1 MPLNFVGL
9 RRYSIPAAP
18 AENGLNKQGDI
29 LLMTEIE
36 CTHCKQFR
44 DAIEFLNTKPS
55 HLIKPYFK
63 VCGRCRR
70 LANIYAERYKYRWK
84 EYNRKKT
91 YTKRESIIR
100 HPCSLGPLEPYE
112 VDPKIMFDPE
122 NVECYC
128 DPGDVMLFVG
138 DCHLSK
144 FKFQTLDEA
153 RVFRDWAFGLLETH
167 LALTAEREN

>member
-29 LLMTEIE
+29 LLMTEIK

-44 DAIEFLNTKPS
+44 NAIEFLNTKPS
-55 HLIKPYFK
+55 HLTKPYFK

-100 HPCSLGPLEPYE
+100 HPCGLGPLEPYE

-128 DPGDVMLFVG
+128 DPGDVSLFVG

-167 LALTAEREN
+167 LTLTAEREN

>member
-1 MPLNFVGL
+1 
-9 RRYSIPAAP
+9 
-18 AENGLNKQGDI
+18 
-29 LLMTEIE
+29 MTEIK

-55 HLIKPYFK
+55 NLIKPYFK

-100 HPCSLGPLEPYE
+100 HPCSLGPLKPYE

-128 DPGDVMLFVG
+128 DPGDVSLFVG

-153 RVFRDWAFGLLETH
+153 RVFRDWAFGLLGNRTGE
-167 LALTAEREN
+167 LNG

>member
-29 LLMTEIE
+29 LLMAEIK

-44 DAIEFLNTKPS
+44 DVIEFLNTKPS
-55 HLIKPYFK
+55 NLRKPYFK
-63 VCGRCRR
+63 LCGRCRQ

-91 YTKRESIIR
+91 YTKRASIIR

-167 LALTAEREN
+167 LTLTAEREN